1 MANNG
6 TVSVTIVGNLTADPE
21 LRFTPSGNACAKFT
35 VAINRKVFNST
46 SKKWEDA
53 GTDFHYVTAW
63 RLLAENVCA
72 SLGKGD
78 RVIVQG
84 NLKSNTYE
92 DKEGNK
98 RTVWELTAEA
108 VGPDLMFAQV
118 DEIKKIEYNKT
129 EKESPRS
136 SRARK

>member
-6 TVSVTIVGNLTADPE
+6 TVSVTVVGNLTADPE
-21 LRFTPSGNACAKFT
+21 LRFTPSGNACVKFT
-35 VAINRKVFNST
+35 VALNRKTFNT
-46 SKKWEDA
+46 DTKKWVDA

-63 RLLAENVCA
+63 RLLAENVAA
-72 SLGKGD
+72 SLSKGD

-92 DKEGNK
+92 DREGNK

-108 VGPDLMFAQV
+108 VGPDLMFAQIV
-118 DEIKKIEYNKT
+118 ENGVRKLTQNT
-129 EKESPRS
+129 EKATSS

>member
-1 MANNG
+1 
-6 TVSVTIVGNLTADPE
+6 
-21 LRFTPSGNACAKFT
+21 
-35 VAINRKVFNST
+35 VA
-46 SKKWEDA
+46 
-53 GTDFHYVTAW
+53 
-63 RLLAENVCA
+63 A

-108 VGPDLMFAQV
+108 VGPDLMFAQI
-118 DEIKKIEYNKT
+118 EENGIRKITQNT
-129 EKESPRS
+129 PEKASTPA
-136 SRARK
+136 RARK

>member
-6 TVSVTIVGNLTADPE
+6 TVSVTVVGNLTADPE
-21 LRFTPSGNACAKFT
+21 LRFTPSGNACVKFT
-35 VAINRKVFNST
+35 VALNRKTFNSDT
-46 SKKWEDA
+46 KKWVDA

-63 RLLAENVCA
+63 RLLAENVAA

-118 DEIKKIEYNKT
+118 DEIRKIEYNKT